1 MARQNPYA
9 MDPYLAQGFSN
20 LTKALI
26 GDAETDYQV
35 ARTDY
40 TKSQQNRLDQLLP
53 YELKSEEALAAQ
65 RNAAAVA
72 SQAMAKLRQ
81 AETLTENELRDP
93 RVQTEIARAKA
104 ELALAQER
112 LSGAGL
118 NDAKTETENALR
130 GPKVNTENANTAAAN
145 ALAQSRTADALL
157 SGSKTE
163 TENALRG
170 PKVNTENANTSAA
183 NALAS
188 ERTAGA
194 DANTALAEERRAGAD
209 ANTALAEDRRASA
222 AARER
227 ITLSPGQTI
236 IYTDENGQEQKYTA
250 PKQTEL
256 TLSPGEEA
264 VVIGTDGTEKR
275 YKGPDKGADPK
286 DGGDRLKNVDDQLD
300 VYFGPDAVAFTDV
313 DTAVLRRIRAN
324 ITKSVQG
331 KGVEE
336 AASMIQDLLSQ
347 TINGSSQYKVTTGRN
362 FTVPAFVAL
371 QVQNAPSVTAEQ
383 VASMYGISKDQ
394 AQRLIDEVRQ

>member
-1 MARQNPYA
+1 

-35 ARTDY
+35 ARTNRVNELLPLE
-40 TKSQQNRLDQLLP
+40 KRQIESNIGQNDASAAAARALETLRKAQTLTEDQLRNP
-53 YELKSEEALAAQ
+53 RVQSEIANAQATLALAAE
-65 RNAAAVA
+65 RNAAA
-72 SQAMAKLRQ
+72 S
-81 AETLTENELRDP
+81 
-93 RVQTEIARAKA
+93 
-104 ELALAQER
+104 
-112 LSGAGL
+112 
-118 NDAKTETENALR
+118 
-130 GPKVNTENANTAAAN
+130 ANTALANQRNELTPELVLSEQALANSRNSDAGAAD
-145 ALAQSRTADALL
+145 ALAQSRTSDAMFRDAQT
-157 SGSKTE
+157 KTE
-163 TENALRG
+163 DSLRG

-183 NALAS
+183 NALAN
-188 ERTAGA
+188 ERNTSAN
-194 DANTALAEERRAGAD
+194 ANTALENERNTAAD

-275 YKGPDKGADPK
+275 YKGPEKGADPK
-286 DGGDRLKNVDDQLD
+286 DGSDRLANVDEQLD
-300 VYFGPDAVAFTDV
+300 VFFGPDAVAFTDV

-383 VASMYGISKDQ
+383 VASMYGLSKDQ

>member
-53 YELKSEEALAAQ
+53 LELKSEEALAAQ
-65 RNAAAVA
+65 RNAAAMA
-72 SQAMAKLRQ
+72 SNAMAKLRA
-81 AETLTENELRDP
+81 AETLTEEELRNP
-93 RVQTEIARAKA
+93 RVQTELARAKA
-104 ELALAQER
+104 ELALAEER
-112 LSGAGL
+112 LSGGRL
-118 NDAKTETENALR
+118 NDAKTQTENDLRTPRVNTENAKTASENALTKSRTADALLSDSKTATEDALR
-130 GPKVNTENANTAAAN
+130 TPRVNTENANTASAQAQADERNAA
-145 ALAQSRTADALL
+145 A
-157 SGSKTE
+157 E
-163 TENALRG
+163 
-170 PKVNTENANTSAA
+170 
-183 NALAS
+183 
-188 ERTAGA
+188 
-194 DANTALAEERRAGAD
+194 ANTALAEDRRASAD

-222 AARER
+222 KARER
-227 ITLSPGQTI
+227 ITLAPGHTI
-236 IYTDENGQEQKYTA
+236 IYTDNSGQEQKYTA

-264 VVIGTDGTEKR
+264 VVIDTNGNETR
-275 YKGPDKGADPK
+275 YKGPEKGADPK
-286 DGGDRLKNVDDQLD
+286 DGTDRLKNVDEQLD
-300 VYFGPDAVAFTDV
+300 VFFGPDAVAFTDV

-347 TINGSSQYKVTTGRN
+347 TINGSSQYKVITGRN

-371 QVQNAPSVTAEQ
+371 AVKNAPSVTAEQ
-383 VASMYGISKDQ
+383 VASMYGLSKDQ

>member
-40 TKSQQNRLDQLLP
+40 TKAQQNRLDQLLP
-53 YELKSEEALAAQ
+53 LELKSEEALASQ
-65 RNAAAVA
+65 RNAAAMA
-72 SQAMAKLRQ
+72 SNAMAKLN
-81 AETLTENELRDP
+81 AAKTLTEEELRNP
-93 RVQTEIARAKA
+93 KVQTELARAKA
-104 ELALAQER
+104 ELALAQQR
-112 LSGAGL
+112 LSSSSFY
-118 NDAKTETENALR
+118 DAQTETENALR

-145 ALAQSRTADALL
+145 ALAQSRTSDAMF
-157 SGSKTE
+157 KDAQTE
-163 TENALRG
+163 TENALRN

-183 NALAS
+183 DALAN
-188 ERTAGA
+188 ERNTSAN
-194 DANTALAEERRAGAD
+194 ANTALANERNAAAD

-222 AARER
+222 KARER
-227 ITLSPGQTI
+227 ISLAPGHTI

-264 VVIGTDGTEKR
+264 VVIDANGNETR
-275 YKGPDKGADPK
+275 YKGPEKGADPK
-286 DGGDRLKNVDDQLD
+286 DGTDRLKNVDEQLD
-300 VYFGPDAVAFTDV
+300 VFFGPDAVAFTDV

-371 QVQNAPSVTAEQ
+371 AVKNAPSVTAEQ
-383 VASMYGISKDQ
+383 VASMYGLSKDQ